1 MGKACQGTGQ
11 AGELTEGAMV
21 CGGMLNEMEMLEGEL
36 ASLEASLGQCAG
48 AMSKL
53 AGQCNGA
60 GQGKWGPN
68 GEWKAGDSNKLGNGS
83 GGPGQGNGPGT
94 EDIAADYQIQQDK
107 ANVIRKSGPITGQ
120 RWVYGNQ
127 VRGESNE
134 AFRQAAQSASASAA
148 EALETMQV
156 EPELRDAVQNY
167 FGGLDV
173 EGEADDT

>member
-1 MGKACQGTGQ
+1 
-11 AGELTEGAMV
+11 
-21 CGGMLNEMEMLEGEL
+21 
-36 ASLEASLGQCAG
+36 
-48 AMSKL
+48 
-53 AGQCNGA
+53 
-60 GQGKWGPN
+60 
-68 GEWKAGDSNKLGNGS
+68 
-83 GGPGQGNGPGT
+83 
-94 EDIAADYQIQQDK
+94 
-107 ANVIRKSGPITGQ
+107 
-120 RWVYGNQ
+120 VYGNQ